1 MSSISALA
9 NVHSKG
15 QFGDYE
21 GKNENNL
28 LKISEIKNLLIVQIV
43 QYKNS
48 TVSIESIDID
58 GLKFKDEPLRVV
70 SNDNTRVLWNGPKN
84 WLLVSTKKDLFKD
97 ISQNLNETDFAITDI
112 SHSRAIIQIEGQE
125 AKEVLKKGCPF
136 NFNSLEKN
144 NSINSTYNGI
154 AFTVDLL
161 NDKPDKVR
169 LFALR
174 SFGESSYH
182 SITDASL
189 EFGYKSLQD

>member
-1 MSSISALA
+1 MNSISALA
-9 NVHSKG
+9 NVHSIG

-48 TVSIESIDID
+48 TLSIDSIDID
-58 GLKFKDEPLRVV
+58 GLKFKDEPLRVA
-70 SNDNTRVLWNGPKN
+70 NNNETRILWNGPKN
-84 WLLVSTKKDLFKD
+84 WFLVSTKKDLFKK
-97 ISQNLNETDFAITDI
+97 ICELFKETDFAVTDL
-112 SHSRAIIQIEGQE
+112 SHSRAIIEIRGKET
-125 AKEVLKKGCPF
+125 KEVLKKGCPF
-136 NFNSLEKN
+136 NFNALKKD

-161 NDKPDKVR
+161 DESPETAR

-174 SFGESSYH
+174 SFGESLYH

-189 EFGYKSLQD
+189 EFGFIAE

>member
-1 MSSISALA
+1 MSLISALA
-9 NVHSKG
+9 NVHLTG

-58 GLKFKDEPLRVV
+58 GLKLKDVPLNV
-70 SNDNTRVLWNGPKN
+70 SNNNDTRILWNGPKN
-84 WLLVSTKKDLFKD
+84 WLLISTKKDLIKN
-97 ISQNLNETDFAITDI
+97 ILQNFQEADFAVTDI
-112 SHSRAIIQIEGQE
+112 SHSRAIIEIEGQD

-136 NFNSLEKN
+136 NFNTLEKN
-144 NSINSTYNGI
+144 NSTNSTYNGI
-154 AFTVDLL
+154 AFTVDMLDDNPNKL
-161 NDKPDKVR
+161 R

-174 SFGESSYH
+174 SFGESFYH

-189 EFGYKSLQD
+189 EFGFKSI